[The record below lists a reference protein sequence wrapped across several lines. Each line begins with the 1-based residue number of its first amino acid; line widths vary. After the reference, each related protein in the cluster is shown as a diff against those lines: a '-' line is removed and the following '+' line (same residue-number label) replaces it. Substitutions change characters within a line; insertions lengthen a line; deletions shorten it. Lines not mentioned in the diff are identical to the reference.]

1 MSYETRKLP
10 KKTIV
15 IISIIIALGVFIF
28 IWLEVLKNQKFNEV
42 LSDLGH
48 KDIKNLKVVN
58 RINVED
64 NMTLIDKLENGTR
77 LNYEDGVK
85 LFDLDVLTLG
95 DYANKI
101 RVAKHQK
108 KTYFNINRHINPTNI
123 CKDVCQFCAY
133 SASRKNPDQYTLSH
147 EEILET
153 VKNSSKNGIK
163 EVHIVSAHNPHT
175 GLEWYMDIFKK
186 IKKDFPNIHI
196 KALTAAEIHFLSTQY
211 NLSYEELIDTMIKS
225 GVDSMPGGGA
235 EIFDEKVRKRIC
247 GGKVSSE
254 QWLEIHKLW
263 HNKGKK
269 SNATMLFGHIETRE
283 NRVDHILRLRE
294 LQDITGG
301 FNAFI
306 PLVFQ
311 TENNYLKV
319 KEPVTANEILKTYS
333 VSRILLD
340 NIPNIKAYWATST
353 VKLALIAQEFGA
365 NDVDGT
371 IEKES
376 IQSAAGAKSK
386 HGVAQNEFV
395 DLIKNSG
402 FIPVER
408 DSVYNELKIY

>member
-1 MSYETRKLP
+1 M
-10 KKTIV
+10 I
-15 IISIIIALGVFIF
+15 
-28 IWLEVLKNQKFNEV
+28 LEK
-42 LSDLGH
+42 DL
-48 KDIKNLKVVN
+48 L
-58 RINVED
+58 E
-64 NMTLIDKLENGTR
+64 KLENGSR
-77 LNYEDGVK
+77 LNFEEGVK
-85 LFDLDVLTLG
+85 LFDLDVITLG
-95 DYANKI
+95 HYANKI
-101 RVAKHQK
+101 RVDRFGK

-133 SASRKNPDQYTLSH
+133 SATRKNPNQYTLSH
-147 EEILET
+147 EEILKT
-153 VKNSSKNGIK
+153 VEKSSKNGIK
-163 EVHIVSAHNPHT
+163 EVHIVSAHNPNT
-175 GLEWYMDIFKK
+175 GLDWYMDIFKK
-186 IKKDFPNIHI
+186 IRKNFPDIHI
-196 KALTAAEIHFLSTQY
+196 KALTAAEIHFLSTEY
-211 NLSYEELIDTMIKS
+211 NLSYQEIIDIMCES

-247 GGKVSSE
+247 GGKVSST

-263 HNKGKK
+263 HEKGRK
-269 SNATMLFGHIETRE
+269 SNATMLFGHIESRE
-283 NRVDHILRLRE
+283 NRVDHILRLRD
-294 LQDITGG
+294 LQNITNG

-319 KEPVTANEILKTYS
+319 KEPVTANEILKTYA

-376 IQSAAGAKSK
+376 IQSAAGAASK
-386 HGVAQNEFV
+386 NGIAQLEFV
-395 DLIKNSG
+395 DLIKNAG

-408 DSVYNELKIY
+408 DSIYNELKVY

>member
-1 MSYETRKLP
+1 
-10 KKTIV
+10 
-15 IISIIIALGVFIF
+15 
-28 IWLEVLKNQKFNEV
+28 
-42 LSDLGH
+42 
-48 KDIKNLKVVN
+48 
-58 RINVED
+58 
-64 NMTLIDKLENGTR
+64 MTLEEKLEKNIR
-77 LNYEDGVK
+77 LDFEDGVK
-85 LFDLDVLTLG
+85 LYDLDVITLG
-95 DYANKI
+95 YYANKI
-101 RVAKHQK
+101 REQKHQK

-133 SASRKNPDQYTLSH
+133 SATRKNPNQYTLTH
-147 EEILET
+147 EEMIQT
-153 VKNSSKNGIK
+153 VRDSSKNGIK

-175 GLEWYMDIFKK
+175 GLQWYMDIFKK
-186 IKKDFPNIHI
+186 IKKEFPSIHI
-196 KALTAAEIHFLSTQY
+196 KALTAAEIHFLSSQY
-211 NLSYEELIDTMIKS
+211 NLSYEELIDTMIQS

-235 EIFDEKVRKRIC
+235 EIFDEKIRKRIC

-254 QWLEIHKLW
+254 DWLKIHELW
-263 HNKGKK
+263 HKRGKK
-269 SNATMLFGHIETRE
+269 SNATMLFGHIESKE
-283 NRVDHILRLRE
+283 HRVDHILRLRE
-294 LQDITGG
+294 LQDKTGG

-319 KEPVTANEILKTYS
+319 KEPITANEILKTYAI
-333 VSRILLD
+333 SRLLLD

-376 IQSAAGAKSK
+376 IQSAAGAASK
-386 HGVAQNEFV
+386 NGVCEGEFI

-408 DSVYNELKIY
+408 DSIYNELKVY

>member
-1 MSYETRKLP
+1 M
-10 KKTIV
+10 
-15 IISIIIALGVFIF
+15 
-28 IWLEVLKNQKFNEV
+28 N
-42 LSDLGH
+42 
-48 KDIKNLKVVN
+48 
-58 RINVED
+58 
-64 NMTLIDKLENGTR
+64 LIDKLEKNER
-77 LNYEDGVK
+77 LNFEEALK
-85 LFDLDVLTLG
+85 LYDLDLFTLAH
-95 DYANKI
+95 YANKI
-101 RVAKHQK
+101 REEKFGK

-133 SASRKNPDQYTLSH
+133 SASRKNPNQYTLSH
-147 EEILET
+147 EEILNI

-175 GLEWYMDIFKK
+175 GLKWYMDVFKK
-186 IKKDFPNIHI
+186 IRENYPEIHI
-196 KALTAAEIHFLSTQY
+196 KALTAAEIHFLSTEY
-211 NLSYEELIDTMIKS
+211 NLSYEEVINMMIEN
-225 GVDSMPGGGA
+225 GIDSMPGGGA

-247 GGKVSSE
+247 GGKVTSA

-263 HNKGKK
+263 HEKGRK
-269 SNATMLFGHIETRE
+269 SNATMLFGHIESRE
-283 NRVDHILRLRE
+283 NRIDHMFRLRD

-319 KEPVTANEILKTYS
+319 KEALTGQEILKTYAIA
-333 VSRILLD
+333 RIVLD

-376 IQSAAGAKSK
+376 IQSAAGANSRN
-386 HGVAQNEFV
+386 GIAQNEFV
-395 DLIKNSG
+395 ELIKNSG
-402 FIPVER
+402 YIPVER
-408 DSVYNELKIY
+408 DSIYNELKVW